1 LLRLAAVQRKCR
13 GTIIERNIGKS
24 SAALSNINHHGL
36 LQGFLSFPNSRQLR
50 AKTIPLQSVC
60 GPLVGNAGIE
70 WMYSTASAWFMTTLN
85 SDPLMVSL
93 VQVALSL
100 LMFIFAASRRACRY
114 C

>member
-13 GTIIERNIGKS
+13 GTIIERNIGKL

-50 AKTIPLQSVC
+50 AKTIPLQSV
-60 GPLVGNAGIE
+60 
-70 WMYSTASAWFMTTLN
+70 